1 MIEAETEEG
10 YPINIPRSFCNFKFI
25 DIIGYGS
32 TSVVALV
39 EDEQTSQL
47 FSAKIV
53 PKMYIEKKNLMDSIQ
68 KEIKVMSKIDHPN
81 IVKLYKNFELKNRFD
96 ESYIIMILEYCSN
109 GDLLTFI
116 TNHGFKDESQ
126 KKKIFS
132 GFLKA
137 INYLHGQNI
146 SHGDIKPE
154 NILLD
159 QNMNPKIS
167 DFGYCRTAL
176 TCGDEE
182 KRGTLHFAAPEL
194 FVRGEFDTLKS
205 DIWAIG
211 ITIYCLSENNFPFK
225 RGNDF
230 FVINQIKSGKLCL
243 CEKISPSLKK
253 LVQKCTDLRPMNRP
267 TIEEIINDEYFSSKD
282 YNTDSLKQNNI
293 DIN

>member
-1 MIEAETEEG
+1 MIEAETDEG
-10 YPINIPRSFCNFKFI
+10 YPIKFPCSFYNYKFI
-25 DIIGYGS
+25 EIIGYGS

-39 EDEQTSQL
+39 EDEQTGQL

-53 PKMYIEKKNLMDSIQ
+53 PKMYIERKNLMNSIQ
-68 KEIKVMSKIDHPN
+68 KEIKVLTKIDHPN
-81 IVKLYKNFELKNRFD
+81 IIKIYKNFELKNRFN

-116 TNHGFKDESQ
+116 TNFGFTDEFQ

-137 INYLHGQNI
+137 INYLHSQNI

-159 QNMNPKIS
+159 KNMNPKIS

-176 TCGDEE
+176 IGGDEE
-182 KRGTLHFAAPEL
+182 KRGTLNFAAPEL
-194 FVRGEFDTLKS
+194 FFKGVFDTQKS

-211 ITIYCLSENNFPFK
+211 ITLYCLSENKFPFK
-225 RGNDF
+225 KGNASF
-230 FVINQIKSGKLCL
+230 IINQIKSGKLCL
-243 CEKISPSLKK
+243 CEKISPSLRN
-253 LVQKCTDLRPMNRP
+253 LVKKCTDLKPSNRP
-267 TIEEIINDEYFSSKD
+267 TIEEIINDEYFSNENQMWD
-282 YNTDSLKQNNI
+282 CLKQNNCL
-293 DIN
+293 